1 MIIFPC
7 FAELLM
13 KSVEFQTNTVNI
25 FKDSYV
31 NRILA
36 FQIVVDIN
44 KCSFGNEE
52 VSPVSRRVNHKV

>member
-1 MIIFPC
+1 
-7 FAELLM
+7 M
-13 KSVEFQTNTVNI
+13 KSVEFHTNTVSI

-31 NRILA
+31 NKIFD

-52 VSPVSRRVNHKV
+52 ALPVSREVNHKV

>member
-1 MIIFPC
+1 MC
-7 FAELLM
+7 CRVAYE
-13 KSVEFQTNTVNI
+13 SVEFHTNTVSI

-31 NRILA
+31 NRILD

-52 VSPVSRRVNHKV
+52 VLPVCRQVNHKV